1 MPALKT
7 GGSRIIECKLKS
19 KDNSVAMEITHMS
32 QLPSQS
38 CPLFCRVKPSY
49 SNHFQNE
56 KC

>member
-1 MPALKT
+1 MPALKE
-7 GGSRIIECKLKS
+7 GSRISECKLKS

-38 CPLFCRVKPSY
+38 CPLFCRVKLSY